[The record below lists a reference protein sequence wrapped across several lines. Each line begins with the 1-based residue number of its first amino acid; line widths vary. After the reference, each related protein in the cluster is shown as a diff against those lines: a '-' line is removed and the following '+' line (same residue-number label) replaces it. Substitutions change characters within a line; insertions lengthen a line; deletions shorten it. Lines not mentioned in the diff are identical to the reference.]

1 MPPSRGDTIC
11 GHVVIDALAPMQ
23 FGARAFGP
31 VYLAHTPEEPRLWLT
46 TIDRTLLPRSF
57 DVSRFMAGV
66 GELLHVSVPGAV
78 DVVLVDREADF
89 CVVGHRADPR
99 ARTLATIAESGAD
112 ERGAIEL
119 ATSLAHTL
127 AELHLRGLLHGLL
140 GPATVVRAGQRW
152 TTWQHGIVKWCVHD
166 RLGARLRP
174 PGGDPIAPEIR
185 AGEASSPASDV
196 FAWGAAVACL
206 LTGAV
211 GSEAITLLEI
221 EGRDDPLHELVR
233 RCLEPIPELRPQDG
247 AQLIQ
252 RLEAVL
258 RARPQGDAWEED
270 SGEVS
275 FAELFDDLEPASPAS
290 PPAASARREVASL
303 RDELVERFDI
313 EVDEYEPVPEPSPVA
328 DTAPID
334 LEATAPIVS
343 PVPVAVARPVV
354 ETPSWRELAE
364 RYVAEVRLSPARPRV
379 EERPPPRPSD
389 EAIAASTS
397 ASDLA
402 RVALVRARVRTGPSR
417 PVRTDPSATSG
428 EWMIPDDPD
437 DEPERPPPC
446 DPDAPALPSGVRVPE
461 IDGDDPPLYAFPDPE
476 TGEIIIAGPDWR
488 PRTGEDA
495 DAAGPDDTPRLVPMP
510 GPPARRV
517 SAAEETTR
525 PARSRRSGAVP
536 VVDARPRVDL
546 SQRLALVLA
555 TIGAIAAIGMTVSA
569 AQDAGGFGKLL
580 GDLTDAPGDAT
591 TSVAA
596 VVDAREP
603 AVACPAAMALV
614 PGGLVCID
622 RGEFPG
628 VGELPRTHV
637 SLAEAEHA
645 CSDRG
650 ARLCTQGEWRT
661 ACRGESDLD
670 HPYGPVAD
678 PNACNGADAGAPTA
692 TLDRSGSRP
701 ACVNEAG
708 VFDLE
713 GNVAEWVEGGAAMG
727 GDAMTAAPSCARRAE
742 PGADTRAP
750 TLGFRCCASASA
762 PAP

>member
-46 TIDRTLLPRSF
+46 AIDRTLLPRSY

-99 ARTLATIAESGAD
+99 ARTLATLAESGAD
-112 ERGAIEL
+112 ERGALEL
-119 ATSLAHTL
+119 GTTLAHTL
-127 AELHLRGLLHGLL
+127 AELHLRGMLHGLL
-140 GPATVVRAGQRW
+140 TPATVVRAGQRW
-152 TTWQHGIVKWCVHD
+152 MTWQHGIVKWCVPD
-166 RLGARLRP
+166 RLGPRLRP

-185 AGEASSPASDV
+185 AGEPSAPASDV

-221 EGRDDPLHELVR
+221 DGREDPLHALVR

-247 AQLIQ
+247 AQLLQ
-252 RLEAVL
+252 RLEAIA
-258 RARPQGDAWEED
+258 RATPRGGEWEED

-275 FAELFDDLEPASPAS
+275 FAELFDDLDPATSSTTAD
-290 PPAASARREVASL
+290 AAARREVTSL
-303 RDELVERFDI
+303 REELVELFDI
-313 EVDEYEPVPEPSPVA
+313 EAEEYEPPAPEPPPTVA
-328 DTAPID
+328 A
-334 LEATAPIVS
+334 VS
-343 PVPVAVARPVV
+343 PVPVAITSPVV

-364 RYVAEVRLSPARPRV
+364 RYVAEVRLTARTDDRPPPRV

-417 PVRTDPSATSG
+417 PVRADPSATSG
-428 EWMIPDDPD
+428 EWMIPDEPD
-437 DEPERPPPC
+437 DEPEYPPPC

-461 IDGDDPPLYAFPDPE
+461 VDGDEPPLYAFPDPE
-476 TGEIIIAGPDWR
+476 TGEIIIAGPDWK
-488 PRTGEDA
+488 PH
-495 DAAGPDDTPRLVPMP
+495 AAEEPEPAGVDDTPRLVPMP
-510 GPPARRV
+510 GPPSRLVAPAQEV
-517 SAAEETTR
+517 SRA
-525 PARSRRSGAVP
+525 PAVRRSGAVP
-536 VVDARPRVDL
+536 VVDARPRADA

-555 TIGAIAAIGMTVSA
+555 TIGAVAAIGMTVSA
-569 AQDAGGFGKLL
+569 AQDAGGFGKLF
-580 GDLTDAPGDAT
+580 GEVTESRSEAT
-591 TSVAA
+591 TSVASVA
-596 VVDAREP
+596 EPREP
-603 AVACPAAMALV
+603 ATTCPPAMAPLS
-614 PGGLVCID
+614 GTTCID

-628 VGELPRTHV
+628 VGEMPRTHV

-650 ARLCTQGEWRT
+650 MRLCTQGEWRT
-661 ACRGESDLD
+661 ACRGDADLD
-670 HPYGPVAD
+670 HPYGATAD
-678 PNACNGADAGAPTA
+678 PGACNGAVAGAPTA
-692 TLDRSGSRP
+692 TLEASGSRP
-701 ACVNEAG
+701 ACVNAAG

-727 GDAMTAAPSCARRAE
+727 GDAMTPAPSCARRAE

-762 PAP
+762 PTP